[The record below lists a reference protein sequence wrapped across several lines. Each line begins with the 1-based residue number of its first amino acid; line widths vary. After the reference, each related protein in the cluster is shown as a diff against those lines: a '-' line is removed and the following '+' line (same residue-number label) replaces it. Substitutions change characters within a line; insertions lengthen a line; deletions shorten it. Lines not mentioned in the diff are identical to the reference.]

1 MAKAAKDSMMQAN
14 EDKKQI
20 KELQNKLELAAQADT
35 ELKKLTENETRL
47 KKQVED
53 SERVVADLQDEFRI
67 LEGQL
72 RYANQQR
79 DVLENELDQAK
90 LT

>member
-1 MAKAAKDSMMQAN
+1 MQAN

-20 KELQNKLELAAQADT
+20 KELHTKLELATRAEA
-35 ELKKLTENETRL
+35 ELKKLVEAESKL
-47 KKQVED
+47 KAQVED
-53 SERVVADLQDEFRI
+53 SKRVVADLQDEYRI

-79 DVLENELDQAK
+79 DVLESELEQVKRAK
-90 LT
+90 ESVPI

>member
-1 MAKAAKDSMMQAN
+1 MQAN

-20 KELQNKLELAAQADT
+20 KELQTKLELATRAEA
-35 ELKKLTENETRL
+35 ELKKLVEAESKL
-47 KKQVED
+47 KAQVED
-53 SERVVADLQDEFRI
+53 SKRVVADLQDEYRI

-79 DVLENELDQAK
+79 DVLESELEQVKLAK
-90 LT
+90 ESVPI